1 VSIKAIA
8 IIRDQKSKEGIMKKS
23 IMIMVAL
30 IVSCIFVGP
39 VLARDGERGHERHER
54 HYKRGRYYA
63 PPPVVVAPSYV
74 NPYYAPPPQYYPS
87 NPYPPP
93 GITFVIPLHIH

>member
-1 VSIKAIA
+1 
-8 IIRDQKSKEGIMKKS
+8 MKKS
-23 IMIMVAL
+23 ITVLVAL
-30 IVSCIFVGP
+30 ILTVIFVCP
-39 VLARDGERGHERHER
+39 ALARDGERGHRRYEKHVK

-63 PPPVVVAPSYV
+63 PPVVVNRSYV
-74 NPYYAPPPQYYPS
+74 DPYYAPPPQYYPS

>member
-1 VSIKAIA
+1 
-8 IIRDQKSKEGIMKKS
+8 MNKS
-23 IMIMVAL
+23 ILIMVA
-30 IVSCIFVGP
+30 IIFSIIFVSP
-39 VLARDGERGHERHER
+39 VLARDGERGHGRYERHEK

-63 PPPVVVAPSYV
+63 PPVAVAPSYV
-74 NPYYAPPPQYYPS
+74 DPYYAPPPQYYPS